1 MSKTDFE
8 KRFLAIKN
16 LVQEEL
22 FSNAKKELDNIKEE
36 AKLHN
41 LDETLKRANEI
52 LNLCEKLEKNMELK
66 KNFSAI
72 KNLIQ
77 EQLFSEAKKELNDI
91 KQEAKLHNLDEI
103 LKRVNEILNLCEK
116 LEKKKE
122 FKKTI
127 PRIENLIQ
135 ERKFP
140 DASVELKNVRNI
152 AKRYKLD
159 EIISWAQKN
168 LDICNKH
175 IIKKTIL
182 ELGTKFTRLQIVEIS
197 EECNVKD
204 EQLIVDVVR
213 EMIDNNEIYSQYF
226 SSTKSV
232 AFNQQANI
240 DEIDK
245 LMATYKEWE
254 EKKVEK
260 K

>member
-1 MSKTDFE
+1 MSKTNFE

-22 FSNAKKELDNIKEE
+22 FSNAKKELNNIKEE

-66 KNFSAI
+66 KKFSAI

-77 EQLFSEAKKELNDI
+77 EQLFSKAKEELNDI
-91 KQEAKLHNLDEI
+91 KEEAKLHNLDEI
-103 LKRVNEILNLCEK
+103 FKRVNEILNLCKK

-122 FKKTI
+122 LKKII
-127 PRIENLIQ
+127 PRVENLIQ

-140 DASVELKNVRNI
+140 DAIVELKNVRNI
-152 AKRYKLD
+152 AKRYNLD

-175 IIKKTIL
+175 KIKKTIL

-197 EECNVKD
+197 EECDVKD
-204 EQLIVDVVR
+204 EQIIVDTVR
-213 EMIDNNEIYSQYF
+213 EMIDNKEIYAQYF

-254 EKKVEK
+254 EKKVDK

>member
-1 MSKTDFE
+1 M
-8 KRFLAIKN
+8 
-16 LVQEEL
+16 
-22 FSNAKKELDNIKEE
+22 
-36 AKLHN
+36 
-41 LDETLKRANEI
+41 
-52 LNLCEKLEKNMELK
+52 
-66 KNFSAI
+66 
-72 KNLIQ
+72 
-77 EQLFSEAKKELNDI
+77 
-91 KQEAKLHNLDEI
+91 DEI

-122 FKKTI
+122 LKKTI
-127 PRIENLIQ
+127 PRIKNLIQ

-152 AKRYKLD
+152 AKRYNLD

-197 EECNVKD
+197 EECDVKD
-204 EQLIVDVVR
+204 EKLIVDIVR
-213 EMIDNNEIYSQYF
+213 EMIDNKEIYAQYF

>member
-1 MSKTDFE
+1 MSKTNFE

-16 LVQEEL
+16 LIQEEL
-22 FSNAKKELDNIKEE
+22 FSNAKKELNNIKEE

-66 KNFSAI
+66 KKFSAI

-91 KQEAKLHNLDEI
+91 KEKAKLHNLDEI

-122 FKKTI
+122 LKKI
-127 PRIENLIQ
+127 FPKIENLIQ

-140 DASVELKNVRNI
+140 DAIVELKNIRNI
-152 AKRYKLD
+152 AKRYNFDK
-159 EIISWAQKN
+159 IISWVQNN

-175 IIKKTIL
+175 IIKKTVL
-182 ELGTKFTRLQIVEIS
+182 KLGTKFARLQIAEIS
-197 EECNVKD
+197 EECAVKD
-204 EQLIVDVVR
+204 EQLIVDTVR
-213 EMIDNNEIYSQYF
+213 EMIDNKEIYAQYF

-232 AFNQQANI
+232 AFDQQANI